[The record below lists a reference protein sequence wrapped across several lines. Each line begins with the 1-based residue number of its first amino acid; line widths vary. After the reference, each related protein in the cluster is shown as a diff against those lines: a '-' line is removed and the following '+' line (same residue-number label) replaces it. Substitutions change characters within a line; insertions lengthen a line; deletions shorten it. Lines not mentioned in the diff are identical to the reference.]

1 MLDKLANIANSL
13 DAAGM
18 HADADVVTGVLTRVA
33 HFFKHHKIDGPIEDF
48 KPGVRNEKMD
58 NPFEPN
64 FFDSFSGDK
73 SEIMQIHSTL
83 RSMGVDPSGLDD
95 QVARQIY
102 QAIMAG
108 QANAMHYASSN
119 GKFKRLG

>member
-18 HADADVVTGVLTRVA
+18 HADADVVTNVLTRVA
-33 HFFKHHKIDGPIEDF
+33 HFFNRRRVDGPIEDF
-48 KPGVRNEKMD
+48 EPGVRNEEMD

-64 FFDSFSGDK
+64 FFDSLSGEK